1 MMMSWSCSMPQIM
14 QETAKRILPN
24 WAIAGILG
32 GFVIGT
38 YVYSIKAVGDDSALV
53 LSAKYTPDNSA
64 HEAVMRNFSFKVII
78 ADSCNIWLCREN
90 HHQKFVRR
98 KLYSVQDT

>member
-1 MMMSWSCSMPQIM
+1 MPQIM

-53 LSAKYTPDNSA
+53 RSTKHTPDNSNL
-64 HEAVMRNFSFKVII
+64 EVIKRT
-78 ADSCNIWLCREN
+78 S
-90 HHQKFVRR
+90 
-98 KLYSVQDT
+98 SVP